1 MHLVS
6 NFGVAFVSWEAL
18 IMTLLH
24 EFNFMNLIPVE
35 TLYDI
40 WTPVIYKHIK
50 CYRQVLCVSLEDL
63 LKSLNLVFS
72 KNFTIS
78 KSKGG
83 RTKQCRNLSTIGCKK
98 KKKAPE
104 S

>member
-1 MHLVS
+1 
-6 NFGVAFVSWEAL
+6 
-18 IMTLLH
+18 MTLLH

-40 WTPVIYKHIK
+40 WTQVIYKHIK

-98 KKKAPE
+98 KSPRKLKLL
-104 S
+104 